1 MTAAS
6 SRVVI
11 GVAAGLLGI
20 LLYSGQFVFTRWS
33 IQRTLALWDVAALR
47 IVVAGL
53 LMLPVLLR
61 YGARDAAGIGW
72 RRAMVIGFTVGGP
85 YTLVLF
91 AGLTYAPAAHG
102 AVIISGG
109 TPVMSALLV
118 WLWFRERPTAIGV
131 AGLAIILVGLV
142 LVSWPSLADGSGSR
156 VWIGD
161 LLLLG
166 ASTLWGAFTALTRR
180 WQVEPLRGAAVIW
193 VLALAYL
200 PFYAVLVPSRLPT
213 APAAEIVFQALYQG
227 VGVAILALLFY
238 TRAIRELGPAAA
250 SLFMPLIPV
259 LAVALGIPVLGE
271 FPSAVQGVG
280 IAGVCVGLVLA
291 ARYARP
297 SRAMVA
303 KAVSSRGMSGP
314 AG

>member
-1 MTAAS
+1 VSAS
-6 SRVVI
+6 SSRLAL
-11 GVAAGLLGI
+11 GVTAGLLGI
-20 LLYSGQFVFTRWS
+20 LLYAGQFVFTRWS

-47 IVVAGL
+47 FAVAGL
-53 LMLPVLLR
+53 LMLPVLVR
-61 YGARDAAGIGW
+61 YGVRDAAGIGW
-72 RRAMVIGFTVGGP
+72 RRAMVIGATVGAP
-85 YTLVLF
+85 YTLMLF

-118 WLWFRERPTAIGV
+118 WLWFGERPTAIGLT
-131 AGLAIILVGLV
+131 GLAIILVGLV
-142 LVSWPSLADGSGSR
+142 LVSWPALGAGASSQ

-180 WQVEPLRGAAVIW
+180 WQVDPLRGAAVIW

-200 PFYAVLVPSRLPT
+200 PFYAALVPSRLP
-213 APAAEIVFQALYQG
+213 AASTGEIVFQALYQG

-238 TRAIRELGPAAA
+238 TRAIRELGPSAA

-259 LAVALGIPVLGE
+259 LAVALGVPVLGE
-271 FPSAVQGVG
+271 FPNGMQCVG
-280 IAGVCVGLVLA
+280 IAGVCAGLVVA
-291 ARYARP
+291 AGYTPAM
-297 SRAMVA
+297 RAN
-303 KAVSSRGMSGP
+303 AVSSRGISGP

>member
-1 MTAAS
+1 MSASS

-11 GVAAGLLGI
+11 GVTAGLLGI

-53 LMLPVLLR
+53 LMLPVLVR
-61 YGARDAAGIGW
+61 YGVRDAAGIGW

-118 WLWFRERPTAIGV
+118 WLWFGERPTAVGV
-131 AGLAIILVGLV
+131 GGLAIILVGLV
-142 LVSWPSLADGSGSR
+142 LVSWPSLTDSVASQ

-166 ASTLWGAFTALTRR
+166 ASALWGAFTALTRR
-180 WQVEPLRGAAVIW
+180 WQVEPLRGAAVVW
-193 VLALAYL
+193 VRALAYL
-200 PFYAVLVPSRLPT
+200 PFYAALVPSRLPT
-213 APAAEIVFQALYQG
+213 APPGEIVFQALYQG

-238 TRAIRELGPAAA
+238 TRAIRELGPSAA

-259 LAVALGIPVLGE
+259 LAVALGVPVLGE
-271 FPSAVQGVG
+271 FPTAVQCVG
-280 IAGVCVGLVLA
+280 IVGVCVGLVIAGLNG
-291 ARYARP
+291 RGGPRNGP
-297 SRAMVA
+297 RQP
-303 KAVSSRGMSGP
+303 RGMSGP